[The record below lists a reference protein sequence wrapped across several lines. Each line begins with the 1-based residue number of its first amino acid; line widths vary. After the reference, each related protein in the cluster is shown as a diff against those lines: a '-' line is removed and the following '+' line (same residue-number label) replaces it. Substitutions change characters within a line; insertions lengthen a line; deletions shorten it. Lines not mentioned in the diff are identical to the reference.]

1 MREQE
6 EGRSRGDEERII
18 SVKERKDLMRSEWW
32 KRRYQ
37 SECQESADQD
47 AEEMHCD
54 PVGVTQEFVPV
65 EERLTIIPV
74 SINGVKFAALFDTG
88 ATITLAPRS
97 LADRAKIDLE
107 ENDMKIQSVTGHV
120 AVLSKKGFAR
130 LTIGNCKR
138 RVEINFTEDDQFGT
152 KTPYDII
159 IGVDAMIDFPPIC
172 VDAKKRVLTIREG
185 TEPCEVNLLTRYEL
199 RREEGKVHAIKE
211 VQRSQ
216 IEIATTSRDAD
227 QW

>member
-6 EGRSRGDEERII
+6 QGRSRGDEERII
-18 SVKERKDLMRSEWW
+18 SVEEGKDLRRSEWW

-37 SECQESADQD
+37 EEGQESTDQD
-47 AEEMHCD
+47 AEEIRRD

-74 SINGVKFAALFDTG
+74 FINGVKFAALFDTG

-138 RVEINFTEDDQFGT
+138 SVGINFTEDDRFGT
-152 KTPYDII
+152 KNPYDII

-172 VDAKKRVLTIREG
+172 VDAKKRVITIREG
-185 TEPCEVNLLTRYEL
+185 TKECEVNLMTRYEL

-211 VQRSQ
+211 VQGCR
-216 IEIATTSRDAD
+216 IEIATTTRDAD
-227 QW
+227 Q